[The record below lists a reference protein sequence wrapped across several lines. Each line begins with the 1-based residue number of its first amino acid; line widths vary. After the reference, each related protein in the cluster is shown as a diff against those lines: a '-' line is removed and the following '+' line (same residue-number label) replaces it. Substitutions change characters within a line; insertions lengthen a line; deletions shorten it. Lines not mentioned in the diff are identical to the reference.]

1 MEAVLQSFLNGFP
14 VLLMHFSVTLL
25 MLVAGAIIYQ
35 IITPF
40 NELDLIR
47 GGNIAA
53 ALSFS
58 GALVGLALPLAVC
71 MARSINLWDII
82 IWGCLTLLIQLI
94 AYRIG
99 DALLKD
105 LPKRIE
111 TGELSAATTIVG
123 IKLSVAM
130 INAAAVAG

>member
-25 MLVAGAIIYQ
+25 MLVAGAVIYQ
-35 IITPF
+35 MITPF

>member
-25 MLVAGAIIYQ
+25 MLVAGAVIYQ
-35 IITPF
+35 MITPY

-71 MARSINLWDII
+71 MARSLNLWDII
-82 IWGCLTLLIQLI
+82 IWGCLTLFIQLI

-123 IKLSVAM
+123 IKLSIAM

>member
-35 IITPF
+35 MITPF

-71 MARSINLWDII
+71 MARSINVWDII

-99 DALLKD
+99 DALLKE

>member
-1 MEAVLQSFLNGFP
+1 MEAVLQSFLIGFP

-25 MLVAGAIIYQ
+25 MLVAGAVIYQ
-35 IITPF
+35 MITPY

-71 MARSINLWDII
+71 MARSLNLWDII
-82 IWGCLTLLIQLI
+82 IWGCLTLFIQLI

>member
-35 IITPF
+35 MITPF

>member
-25 MLVAGAIIYQ
+25 MLVAAAVIYQ
-35 IITPF
+35 MITPY

-123 IKLSVAM
+123 IKLAVAM

>member
-25 MLVAGAIIYQ
+25 MLFAGAIIYQ
-35 IITPF
+35 MITPF

-47 GGNIAA
+47 GGNVAA
-53 ALSFS
+53 ALSFT

-105 LPKRIE
+105 LPKRIK

>member
-25 MLVAGAIIYQ
+25 MLVAGAVIYQ
-35 IITPF
+35 MITPY

-71 MARSINLWDII
+71 MARSLNLWDII
-82 IWGCLTLLIQLI
+82 IWGCLTLFIQLI

-111 TGELSAATTIVG
+111 KGELSAATTIVG

>member
-35 IITPF
+35 MITPF

-99 DALLKD
+99 DALLKE

>member
-35 IITPF
+35 MITPF

-82 IWGCLTLLIQLI
+82 IWGCLTLFIQLI

>member
-14 VLLMHFSVTLL
+14 VLLMHFSITLL
-25 MLVAGAIIYQ
+25 MLIAGAVIYQ
-35 IITPF
+35 MITPY

-71 MARSINLWDII
+71 MARSLNLWDII
-82 IWGCLTLLIQLI
+82 IWGCLTLFIQLI

-111 TGELSAATTIVG
+111 NGELSAATTIVG

>member
-14 VLLMHFSVTLL
+14 VLLMHFSITLL
-25 MLVAGAIIYQ
+25 MLIAGAVIYQ
-35 IITPF
+35 MITPY

-71 MARSINLWDII
+71 MARSLNLWDII
-82 IWGCLTLLIQLI
+82 IWGCLTLFIQLI

>member
-1 MEAVLQSFLNGFP
+1 MESVLQSFLNGFP

-25 MLVAGAIIYQ
+25 MLVAGAVIYQ
-35 IITPF
+35 MITPY

-71 MARSINLWDII
+71 MARSLNLWDII
-82 IWGCLTLLIQLI
+82 IWGCLTLFIQLI

>member
-25 MLVAGAIIYQ
+25 MLVAGAVIYQ
-35 IITPF
+35 MITPY

-71 MARSINLWDII
+71 MARSLNLWDII
-82 IWGCLTLLIQLI
+82 IWGCLTLFIQLI

>member
-25 MLVAGAIIYQ
+25 MLVAGAVIYQ
-35 IITPF
+35 MITPF

-58 GALVGLALPLAVC
+58 AL
-71 MARSINLWDII
+71 
-82 IWGCLTLLIQLI
+82 
-94 AYRIG
+94 
-99 DALLKD
+99 
-105 LPKRIE
+105 
-111 TGELSAATTIVG
+111 
-123 IKLSVAM
+123 
-130 INAAAVAG
+130 

>member
-14 VLLMHFSVTLL
+14 VLLMHFSITLL
-25 MLVAGAIIYQ
+25 MLIAGAVIYQ
-35 IITPF
+35 MITPY

-71 MARSINLWDII
+71 MARSLNLWDII
-82 IWGCLTLLIQLI
+82 IWGCLTLFIQLI

-105 LPKRIE
+105 LPKRIGN
-111 TGELSAATTIVG
+111 GELSAATTIVG

>member
-14 VLLMHFSVTLL
+14 VLLMHFSVTPL

-35 IITPF
+35 MITPY

-71 MARSINLWDII
+71 MARSLNLWDII
-82 IWGCLTLLIQLI
+82 IWGCLTLFIQLI

>member
-25 MLVAGAIIYQ
+25 MLVAGAVIYQ
-35 IITPF
+35 MITPY

-47 GGNIAA
+47 GRNIAA

-71 MARSINLWDII
+71 MARSLNLWDII
-82 IWGCLTLLIQLI
+82 IWGCLTLFIQLI

-111 TGELSAATTIVG
+111 NGELSAATTIVG

>member
-25 MLVAGAIIYQ
+25 MLVAGAVIYQ
-35 IITPF
+35 MITPY

-71 MARSINLWDII
+71 MARSLNLWDII
-82 IWGCLTLLIQLI
+82 IWGCLTLFIQLI

-111 TGELSAATTIVG
+111 NGELSAATTIVG

>member
-14 VLLMHFSVTLL
+14 VLLMHFSITLL
-25 MLVAGAIIYQ
+25 MLIAGAVIYQ
-35 IITPF
+35 MITPY
-40 NELDLIR
+40 NELELIR

-71 MARSINLWDII
+71 MARSLNLWDII
-82 IWGCLTLLIQLI
+82 IWGCLTLFIQLI

-111 TGELSAATTIVG
+111 NGELSAATTIVG

>member
-25 MLVAGAIIYQ
+25 MLVAGAVIYQ
-35 IITPF
+35 MITPF

-71 MARSINLWDII
+71 MARSIILWDII

>member
-25 MLVAGAIIYQ
+25 MLVAGAVIYQ
-35 IITPF
+35 MITPY

-71 MARSINLWDII
+71 MARSLNLWDII
-82 IWGCLTLLIQLI
+82 IWGCLTLFIQLI

-111 TGELSAATTIVG
+111 NGELSAATTIVG

-130 INAAAVAG
+130 INAAAIAG

>member
-14 VLLMHFSVTLL
+14 VLLMHFSITLL
-25 MLVAGAIIYQ
+25 MLIAGAVIYQ
-35 IITPF
+35 MITPY
-40 NELDLIR
+40 NELELIR

-71 MARSINLWDII
+71 MARSLNLWDII
-82 IWGCLTLLIQLI
+82 IWGCLTLFIQLI

-111 TGELSAATTIVG
+111 NGELSAATSIVG

>member
-35 IITPF
+35 MITPF

-71 MARSINLWDII
+71 MARSINVWDII